1 MPSGRPMQPCMSPRL
16 ADDKDV
22 MNKTTRNIIALVI
35 LAILL
40 IIVIA
45 MNMGGDINSAEI
57 RPVAEGS
64 AKAPGSGVKI
74 GNTQ

>member
-1 MPSGRPMQPCMSPRL
+1 MT
-16 ADDKDV
+16 K
-22 MNKTTRNIIALVI
+22 RNIITLVI

-40 IIVIA
+40 IIVIM
-45 MNMGGDINSAEI
+45 MNMGGDSDSAEV

-64 AKAPGSGVKI
+64 VQAPGSGIKI

>member
-1 MPSGRPMQPCMSPRL
+1 MT
-16 ADDKDV
+16 K
-22 MNKTTRNIIALVI
+22 RNIIALVI

-40 IIVIA
+40 ILVIA
-45 MNMGGDINSAEI
+45 MNMGGDTDSAEV

-64 AKAPGSGVKI
+64 VEAPGSGIKI

>member
-1 MPSGRPMQPCMSPRL
+1 M
-16 ADDKDV
+16 
-22 MNKTTRNIIALVI
+22 KTRSIIALAT

-45 MNMGGDINSAEI
+45 MNMSGDDNSAEV

-64 AKAPGSGVKI
+64 AQAPGSGVKI